1 MKKHILSS
9 ISEVKDQ
16 KRSPNVY
23 YDMKTQV
30 SYMDKDFS
38 KKVSNIKVGRSIET
52 RTIETSDEDCFN
64 FQERTQKTFTIEND
78 DTDEL
83 NFNQFNQ
90 RTSIT
95 ETVEST
101 DPDEFYLSRSIETA
115 TIEISDP
122 DEFMMN

>member
-23 YDMKTQV
+23 YDMRTQV

-38 KKVSNIKVGRSIET
+38 KKVTNIRGERSVET
-52 RTIETSDEDCFN
+52 RTIETSDEDSFN
-64 FQERTQKTFTIEND
+64 FQERTTKTFTIENGD
-78 DTDEL
+78 EDEL
-83 NFNQFNQ
+83 NLHKFNC
-90 RTSIT
+90 RTTIT

-101 DPDEFYLSRSIETA
+101 DPDEFYLSRSIETS
-115 TIEISDP
+115 TIEVSDP
-122 DEFMMN
+122 DEFMLN